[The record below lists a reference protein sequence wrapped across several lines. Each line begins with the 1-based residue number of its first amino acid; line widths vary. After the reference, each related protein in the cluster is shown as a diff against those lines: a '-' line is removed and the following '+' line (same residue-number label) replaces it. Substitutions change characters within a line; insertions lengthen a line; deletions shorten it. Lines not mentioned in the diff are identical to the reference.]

1 MTSLMP
7 ETGLSL
13 LEALIPPQWE
23 SGRLWLRA
31 HEGPGVRLL
40 FDPQQL
46 GAAWLPVRAQ
56 RAHGGVWICP
66 LARVAGGRTSPVGT
80 SSLAKRFPTD

>member
-1 MTSLMP
+1 LRRSMIDRR
-7 ETGLSL
+7 
-13 LEALIPPQWE
+13 ALYV
-23 SGRLWLRA
+23 G
-31 HEGPGVRLL
+31 
-40 FDPQQL
+40 DPQQL

-56 RAHGGVWICP
+56 RAHGEVWVCP